1 MFGMVG
7 LVNYC
12 RNSYADIHLQPT
24 KLTIRINWVA
34 MRATLNSED
43 QIIPIA
49 EALHVNY

>member
-7 LVNYC
+7 MVNYC

-34 MRATLNSED
+34 MRVTLNPED
-43 QIIPIA
+43 QNISTT
-49 EALHVNY
+49 EALHVNS